1 MGRTGPAKTSL
12 AQVCRELAERLHHRT
27 MIILISDLFDEA
39 DRLLR
44 GFKHLRYRHHELIV
58 WNLWDDA
65 ELNLPFK
72 GPTLFEG
79 LESSGKLLTDAG
91 SLRRRYL
98 EEVESF
104 QKRLR
109 TECSGMQVDY
119 AIFNTAMSLGTGL
132 AGYLATRSA
141 RLRQRSSRV
150 LG

>member
-1 MGRTGPAKTSL
+1 
-12 AQVCRELAERLHHRT
+12 V
-27 MIILISDLFDEA
+27 IILISDLFD
-39 DRLLR
+39 DPDHLLR

-58 WNLWDDA
+58 WNLWDEA
-65 ELNLPFK
+65 ELTLPFK

-79 LESSGKLLTDAG
+79 LEAAGKLLTDAG

-98 EEVESF
+98 EEVERF

-109 TECSGMQVDY
+109 NECSQMQVDY
-119 AIFNTAMSLGTGL
+119 AVFNSAMSLGTGL